1 MKDCPVLVKYL
12 IIYLFDT
19 ASVVPFNQ
27 LLVCSMHINIGQLL
41 ICSMHIIVEI
51 DWHFSVKFLFVFQW
65 FGLVTLGDKTQDAC
79 LSHLVIFEYQ
89 AQN

>member
-1 MKDCPVLVKYL
+1 MLVKYL

-51 DWHFSVKFLFVFQW
+51 DCSVNFLFVFQW
-65 FGLVTLGDKTQDAC
+65 LGFVTLGDKNQDGC

-89 AQN
+89 AHN

>member
-1 MKDCPVLVKYL
+1 MLVKYL

-51 DWHFSVKFLFVFQW
+51 DWHFSVNFLFVFQW
-65 FGLVTLGDKTQDAC
+65 LGLVISGDKNQEAC
-79 LSHLVIFEYQ
+79 LSHFMVLEKQ

>member
-1 MKDCPVLVKYL
+1 MLVKYL

-51 DWHFSVKFLFVFQW
+51 DWHFSVNFLFVFHW
-65 FGLVTLGDKTQDAC
+65 LELVATKTKMHAC
-79 LSHLVIFEYQ
+79 LTS
-89 AQN
+89 